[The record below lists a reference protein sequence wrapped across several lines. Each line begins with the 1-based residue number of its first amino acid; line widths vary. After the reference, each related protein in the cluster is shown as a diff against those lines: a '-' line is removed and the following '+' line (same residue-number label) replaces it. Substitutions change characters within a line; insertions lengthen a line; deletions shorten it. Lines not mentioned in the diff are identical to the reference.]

1 MSKRENDDKELPIL
15 TDVVEL
21 RAAAGAT
28 GAHRALAVPAEEGW
42 MITDEIPEPAPTA
55 DPPVTRQVALI
66 TAHPDV

>member
-28 GAHRALAVPAEEGW
+28 GAHEQVQQRNQR
-42 MITDEIPEPAPTA
+42 
-55 DPPVTRQVALI
+55 TRGRYGPCQQQRPGRSSGPL
-66 TAHPDV
+66 PFR